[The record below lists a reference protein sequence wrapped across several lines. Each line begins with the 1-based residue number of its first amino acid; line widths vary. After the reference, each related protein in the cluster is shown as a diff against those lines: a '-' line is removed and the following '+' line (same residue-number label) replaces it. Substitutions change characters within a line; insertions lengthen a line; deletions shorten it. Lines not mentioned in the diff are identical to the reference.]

1 MLTFAPHVVVKT
13 TEPSRLRRVT
23 SVSQA
28 AEAMLDWPA
37 TARRGRAYKLA
48 AKACHAALAG
58 TSTASKAR
66 RTFIAAAK
74 EASVFVR
81 ESQRGQ

>member
-13 TEPSRLRRVT
+13 SEPGRLRRIT

-28 AEAMLDWPA
+28 AEAMIEWPDK
-37 TARRGRAYKLA
+37 ARRGRAFKLA
-48 AKACHAALAG
+48 AKACHAALSG
-58 TSTASKAR
+58 TGTASKAR

-74 EASVFVR
+74 EADVFVR
-81 ESQRGQ
+81 EPGR